1 MLHYVMSIC
10 ESKNKMEKQ
19 CVLFQPA
26 HRAIHELAFFFKKKK
41 KKDKTLGMGG
51 KTSPEILHQGITQF
65 SIHQTDS

>member
-10 ESKNKMEKQ
+10 ESKNKIRKQ

-26 HRAIHELAFFFKKKK
+26 HRAIHELAFFLKK

-51 KTSPEILHQGITQF
+51 KTSPEMLHQGITQF